1 MFTADE
7 NQTRLLCR
15 ELIYLR
21 PPPQL
26 LCALFWS
33 FSGLSISVGLL
44 RVCVCVCVWMQLVKM
59 HEKHFLFTEET
70 PNRLKSPKDVDSKAK
85 TGVTVF
91 GPKGQATRN
100 RTTTGSAFHHSGQQA
115 FFLAV
120 QVRPPGERPFQNSGE
135 PQPAQDPSRQGV
147 LC

>member
-1 MFTADE
+1 
-7 NQTRLLCR
+7 
-15 ELIYLR
+15 
-21 PPPQL
+21 
-26 LCALFWS
+26 
-33 FSGLSISVGLL
+33 
-44 RVCVCVCVWMQLVKM
+44 MQLVKI
-59 HEKHFLFTEET
+59 HKKHFLFAEET
-70 PNRLKSPKDVDSKAK
+70 SNRLKSPKDVDSKAK

-100 RTTTGSAFHHSGQQA
+100 RTTAGPAFHHSGQQA